1 MDKITAI
8 LRKEKNPYT
17 GEFEPIVFF
26 PEFSAMFGKVVCYD
40 GCHNEADINYYAKTK
55 PATPSEYPD
64 FWKDV
69 VVDCVG
75 RTKAE
80 RAFIAN
86 SIDETLRGV
95 LTSLYPKASF

>member
-17 GEFEPIVFF
+17 GKFEPIVFF
-26 PEFSAMFGKVVCYD
+26 PEFSAMFGKIVCYD

-64 FWKDV
+64 FWKKFMQVYDDV
-69 VVDCVG
+69 EIILHK
-75 RTKAE
+75 RMNYK
-80 RAFIAN
+80 
-86 SIDETLRGV
+86 TLSENWCR
-95 LTSLYPKASF
+95 